1 MLFFVCSAF
10 AKCSSAGAKCFV
22 SSCSAHIRFSAHL
35 QESAVPGKCSTLFS
49 DGTDVLKFL
58 ALRAKYVCA
67 ALKDPLCYAHERA
80 CGHWASVHL

>member
-1 MLFFVCSAF
+1 
-10 AKCSSAGAKCFV
+10 
-22 SSCSAHIRFSAHL
+22 
-35 QESAVPGKCSTLFS
+35 VPGKCSTLFS

-80 CGHWASVHL
+80 CGHWASVRL